1 MKLQLTNKFL
11 HRVRIHGGEFDS
23 SARAMNRA
31 ELGNQ
36 FQADLR
42 KFRGSTIERKH
53 MSTKTTFKR
62 VALVAVAALGL
73 GVLATVPSQ
82 ATINADT
89 LTLSSATA
97 AQNTAETSTA
107 TSAVATVSFLG
118 SALDSLSVTSSLV
131 SGPAGNTALPRLQLI
146 ETSSAT
152 VEPTGVAD
160 LLQDFGPNSP
170 VVVQADAGTA
180 VTTAK
185 FKVYLGRSDI
195 LAPTVAGTYVVKLT
209 PATVNIS
216 GALNATAVTLTITVT
231 TAASLDTTATSA
243 TVILN
248 AGETSTGTADAVVTS
263 PKTVSTSDAA
273 ATITVVQKNASG
285 VSLTAANGE
294 SFTAVLTGS
303 GTLGSGLVANSQ
315 TNNGISATGRALSV
329 QAGHAVSVFPDGTSG
344 VGTVTISSKAG
355 VVLATKTV
363 TFYGDAT
370 AITAKATGAT
380 TGSVGA
386 VGSAKN
392 LITFNVKD
400 AAGTEVTTGTYY
412 VVTDN
417 VAIANATAY
426 TRCNDWNSTDGFTCP
441 VTGVAKGT
449 ANLYVTNRA
458 SATATTPTTEVK
470 SSTVAVRIG
479 SSTVASIKVTAD
491 KATYA
496 PGEKATLTVQVLDAD
511 GNAVPSGRYDNI
523 FATGGISSSYALA
536 STSDTIT
543 GLDAIATV
551 DGAKA
556 YTLYMPQ
563 VVTGDIKFSWTT
575 GTNFATSAA
584 QGVAGST
591 TVGVVNTVA
600 DAATDAAN
608 EATDAANAATDAALA
623 AADAADAATAAA
635 EDASAAVAKLAKSVN
650 TQLKA
655 LKKQLASLIAL
666 VNKLR

>member
-1 MKLQLTNKFL
+1 
-11 HRVRIHGGEFDS
+11 
-23 SARAMNRA
+23 
-31 ELGNQ
+31 
-36 FQADLR
+36 
-42 KFRGSTIERKH
+42 

-97 AQNTAETSTA
+97 AQNTAETATA

-185 FKVYLGRSDI
+185 FKVYLGRSNI

-209 PATVNIS
+209 PATVNSS
-216 GALNATAVTLTITVT
+216 GALNSSAVTLTITVT

-248 AGETSTGTADAVVTS
+248 AGETSTGTADTVVTGV
-263 PKTVSTSDAA
+263 KTVSTSAAA

-303 GTLGSGLVANSQ
+303 GTLGSGAIANSQ
-315 TNNGISATGRALSV
+315 TDNGISSTGRAISV

-344 VGTVTISSKAG
+344 VGTITISSKAG

-370 AITAKATGAT
+370 AITAKATGAA

-400 AAGTEVTTGTYY
+400 AAGTEVTTGSYY

-426 TRCNDWNSTDGFTCP
+426 TACNAWNSTDGWTCP

-479 SSTVASIKVTAD
+479 SATVASIKVTAD

-591 TVGVVNTVA
+591 TVSVVNTVA

>member
-1 MKLQLTNKFL
+1 
-11 HRVRIHGGEFDS
+11 
-23 SARAMNRA
+23 MNRA
-31 ELGNQ
+31 GEKDTLITYERALEA
-36 FQADLR
+36 QADLR
-42 KFRGSTIERKH
+42 KFRGSTIERKQ

-62 VALVAVAALGL
+62 VALVAVAALSL
-73 GVLATVPSQ
+73 GVLATTPSQ
-82 ATINADT
+82 AVINADT
-89 LTLSSATA
+89 VTLSSATA
-97 AQNTAETSTA
+97 AQNTAETATA
-107 TSAVATVSFLG
+107 TSTVATVSFLG
-118 SALDSLSVTSSLV
+118 SNLDSLSVTSSLV

-170 VVVQADAGTA
+170 VVVQAQAGTA

-195 LAPTVAGTYVVKLT
+195 LAPSVAGTYVVKLT
-209 PATVNIS
+209 PATVNAS

-231 TAASLDTTATSA
+231 TAASLDTVGASA
-243 TVILN
+243 TVLLN
-248 AGETSTGTADAVVTS
+248 AGETNSATADATVTH
-263 PKTVSTSDAA
+263 PKTVSNSDAA
-273 ATITVVQKNASG
+273 ATITVVQKNAAG

-294 SFTAVLTGS
+294 SFTAVITGV
-303 GTLGSGLVANSQ
+303 GTLGSGTWSNASL
-315 TNNGISATGRALSV
+315 TNTGVTATGRAISV
-329 QAGHAVSVFPDGTSG
+329 MAGDVVNVFPDGSSG
-344 VGTVTISSKAG
+344 VGTVTLSSKAG
-355 VVLATKTV
+355 VVFATKTV

-386 VGSAKN
+386 VGSSKN
-392 LITFNVKD
+392 LITFNVTD
-400 AAGTEVTTGTYY
+400 AAGTQVTTGTYY
-412 VVTDN
+412 VVTSN

-426 TRCNDWNSTDGFTCP
+426 TACATWNSTDGWTCP

-479 SSTVASIKVTAD
+479 SATVASIKVSTD
-491 KATYA
+491 KTTYA

-523 FATGGISSSYALA
+523 FADGGIASSYALA
-536 STSDTIT
+536 STSDTT
-543 GLDAIATV
+543 TALDAIGTV

-563 VVTGDIKFSWTT
+563 VVTGEITFSWTT
-575 GTNFATSAA
+575 GTNYATSAA
-584 QGVAGST
+584 KAVKGTAVVS
-591 TVGVVNTVA
+591 VVNTVA

-635 EDASAAVAKLAKSVN
+635 EDASAAVATLAKSVN
-650 TQLKA
+650 TALGN
-655 LKKQLASLIAL
+655 LKKQITALTAL
-666 VNKLR
+666 VNKLLKK

>member
-1 MKLQLTNKFL
+1 
-11 HRVRIHGGEFDS
+11 
-23 SARAMNRA
+23 
-31 ELGNQ
+31 
-36 FQADLR
+36 
-42 KFRGSTIERKH
+42 

-73 GVLATVPSQ
+73 GVLATTPSQ
-82 ATINADT
+82 AVINADT
-89 LTLSSATA
+89 VTLSSATA
-97 AQNTAETSTA
+97 AQTSAETSTA

-118 SALDSLSVTSSLV
+118 ATNDSLTVTASLV
-131 SGPAGNTALPRLQLI
+131 SGPTGNTSLPRLVLT
-146 ETSSAT
+146 ETASA
-152 VEPTGVAD
+152 VIDNGGSDD
-160 LLQDFGPNSP
+160 LLQSYEPNT
-170 VVVQADAGTA
+170 AINIKAGDGTK

-185 FKVYLGRSDI
+185 FRVYLGKGDAVT
-195 LAPTVAGTYVVKLT
+195 APTVAGTYVVKLT
-209 PATVNIS
+209 PATVMAS
-216 GALNATAVTLTITVT
+216 GALNATAQTLTITVT
-231 TAASLDTTATSA
+231 TAASLATVGASA
-243 TVILN
+243 TVLLN
-248 AGETSTGTADAVVTS
+248 AGETNSATADAVVTS
-263 PKTVSTSDAA
+263 VKTVSTTAAA
-273 ATITVVQKNASG
+273 ATITVVQKNAAG

-303 GTLGSGLVANSQ
+303 GTLGSGTWSNSSL
-315 TNNGISATGRALSV
+315 TDTGVTATGRAISV
-329 QAGHAVSVFPDGTSG
+329 QAGDVVNIFPDGTSG
-344 VGTVTISSKAG
+344 VGTITISSKAG
-355 VVLATKTV
+355 VVFATKTV

-370 AITAKATGAT
+370 GITAKATGAT

-392 LITFNVKD
+392 LITFNVVD
-400 AAGTEVTTGTYY
+400 AAGTAVTTGTYY

-426 TRCNDWNSTDGFTCP
+426 TACNAWNSTDGYTCP

-479 SSTVASIKVTAD
+479 SATVASIKVSTD
-491 KATYA
+491 KTTYA

-523 FATGGISSSYALA
+523 FADGGIASSYALA
-536 STSDTIT
+536 STSDTTTAI
-543 GLDAIATV
+543 DAIGTV
-551 DGAKA
+551 DGAKS

-563 VVTGDIKFSWTT
+563 VVTGEITFSWTT
-575 GTNFATSAA
+575 GTNYSTSAA
-584 QGVAGST
+584 KAVKGTAVVS
-591 TVGVVNTVA
+591 VVNTVA

-635 EDASAAVAKLAKSVN
+635 EDASAAVATLAKSVN
-650 TQLKA
+650 TALGN
-655 LKKQLASLIAL
+655 LKKQITALTAL
-666 VNKLR
+666 VNKLLKK

>member
-1 MKLQLTNKFL
+1 
-11 HRVRIHGGEFDS
+11 
-23 SARAMNRA
+23 
-31 ELGNQ
+31 
-36 FQADLR
+36 
-42 KFRGSTIERKH
+42 

-73 GVLATVPSQ
+73 GVLTTVPSQ

-89 LTLSSATA
+89 LTLSSATS
-97 AQNTAETSTA
+97 AQTTAETSTA

-131 SGPAGNTALPRLQLI
+131 SGPAGNTALPRLQLV

-152 VEPTGVAD
+152 VEPTNIAD
-160 LLQDFGPNSP
+160 LLADFGPNSP
-170 VVVQADAGTA
+170 VVVQAQAGTA

-185 FKVYLGRSDI
+185 FKVYLGKDN
-195 LAPTVAGTYVVKLT
+195 LNAPTVAGTYVVKLT

-231 TAASLDTTATSA
+231 TSALLDTVGATATVLLNKGETNSA
-243 TVILN
+243 T
-248 AGETSTGTADAVVTS
+248 SDATVTH
-263 PKTVSTSDAA
+263 PKTVSTTVAA
-273 ATITVVQKNASG
+273 ATITVAQKNAAG
-285 VSLTAANGE
+285 VALTAANGE
-294 SFTAVLTGS
+294 SFTAVLTGA
-303 GTLGSGLVANSQ
+303 GTLGSGTWSNAAIDNTGV
-315 TNNGISATGRALSV
+315 TATGRAISV
-329 QAGHAVSVFPDGTSG
+329 QAGDVVNVFPDGSSG

-355 VVLATKTV
+355 VVFATKSI

-370 AITAKATGAT
+370 AISAKATGAA
-380 TGSVGA
+380 TGSIGA
-386 VGSAKN
+386 VSSAKN
-392 LITFNVKD
+392 LITFTVKD
-400 AAGTEVTTGTYY
+400 AAGTDVTTGTYY

-417 VAIANATAY
+417 TAIANATAY
-426 TRCNDWNSTDGFTCP
+426 TACNAWNSTDGFTCP

-470 SSTVAVRIG
+470 SDKVAVRIG
-479 SSTVASIKVTAD
+479 SATVASIKVTMD
-491 KATYA
+491 KTTYA

-511 GNAVPSGRYDNI
+511 GNAVPSGRYNNI
-523 FATGGISSSYALA
+523 FADGGIASSYALA
-536 STSDTIT
+536 AGTDTT
-543 GLDAIATV
+543 TALDAIGTV
-551 DGAKA
+551 DGAKT

-563 VVTGDIKFSWTT
+563 VVTGDIKLSWTT

-591 TVGVVNTVA
+591 TVSVVNTVA

-650 TQLKA
+650 TALNN
-655 LKKQLASLIAL
+655 LKKQITALTAL
-666 VNKLR
+666 VNKLLK

>member
-1 MKLQLTNKFL
+1 
-11 HRVRIHGGEFDS
+11 
-23 SARAMNRA
+23 
-31 ELGNQ
+31 
-36 FQADLR
+36 
-42 KFRGSTIERKH
+42 

-73 GVLATVPSQ
+73 GVLATTPSQ
-82 ATINADT
+82 AVINADT

-97 AQNTAETSTA
+97 TQTTAETSTA

-118 SALDSLSVTSSLV
+118 ATDDSLTVTASLV
-131 SGPAGNTALPRLQLI
+131 SGPAGNTSLPRLVLV
-146 ETSSAT
+146 ETASAVIDNGT
-152 VEPTGVAD
+152 NDD
-160 LLQDFGPNSP
+160 LLAAYEPNAG
-170 VVVQADAGTA
+170 VNVKAAAGTA

-185 FKVYLGRSDI
+185 FRVFLGKGNAVT
-195 LAPTVAGTYVVKLT
+195 APTVAGTYVVKLT
-209 PATVNIS
+209 PATVMTS
-216 GALNATAVTLTITVT
+216 GALNATAQTLTITVT
-231 TAASLDTTATSA
+231 TAASLDNVATSA
-243 TVILN
+243 TVYLN
-248 AGETSTGTADAVVTS
+248 KGETNSATSDDVVTS

-273 ATITVVQKNASG
+273 ATITVVQKNAAG
-285 VSLTAANGE
+285 VSLTGAERGE
-294 SFTAVLTGS
+294 SFTAVITGP
-303 GTLGSGLVANSQ
+303 GTLGSAAMAGIAS
-315 TNNGISATGRALSV
+315 NGATATGRALSV
-329 QAGHAVSVFPDGTSG
+329 KVGDVVGVFPDGSSG
-344 VGTVTISSKAG
+344 EATITISSKAG
-355 VVLATKTV
+355 VVLATKKV

-370 AITAKATGAT
+370 TITAKATGAT

-386 VGSAKN
+386 VSSAKN
-392 LITFNVKD
+392 LITFDVKD
-400 AAGTEVTTGTYY
+400 AAGTAVTTGTYY

-426 TRCNDWNSTDGFTCP
+426 TQCNAWNSTDGWTCP

-479 SSTVASIKVTAD
+479 STTVGSIKVTAD
-491 KATYA
+491 KTTYA
-496 PGEKATLTVQVLDAD
+496 PGEKATLTVQVLDTD
-511 GNAVPSGRYDNI
+511 GNAVPSGTYADI
-523 FATGGISSSYALA
+523 FATGGIASSYALA
-536 STSDTIT
+536 STSDTTTPIT
-543 GLDAIATV
+543 VTTV

-575 GTNFATSAA
+575 GTNFATTAA

-591 TVGVVNTVA
+591 TVSVVNTVA